1 MSSQMLLIILP
12 LGVIEL
18 GLLAFALN
26 DLIKR
31 KKVKGGNK
39 WVWAAVV
46 VFISLIGPIVYF
58 VLGREEE

>member
-1 MSSQMLLIILP
+1 MDTQMILLIIP
-12 LGVIEL
+12 LAIIEL

-39 WVWAAVV
+39 WVWGIILFVG
-46 VFISLIGPIVYF
+46 IIGPIVYF
-58 VLGREEE
+58 VLGREED